1 MDNTLQILKYAMEME
16 RQGKMFYNKYKDEV
30 QNEKAKRVFENLAE
44 VEEEHYNILKKHY
57 DGLAENKNWSSTNLE
72 LSSGDKI
79 FEKVLNEERDKMT
92 DENLKS
98 NFSDMAIMRMAYLI
112 ENDFANYYRDAVDK
126 ADNEQAKNL
135 LKTLAD
141 WEDKHRE
148 YFYREFKG
156 YMEQSWFDQNFYPF

>member
-16 RQGKMFYNKYKDEV
+16 RQGKMFYLKYKDEI
-30 QNEKAKRVFENLAE
+30 QNEKAKKVFANLAE

-57 DGLAENKNWSSTNLE
+57 DGLESNKNWSSTDLE
-72 LSSGDKI
+72 LSSGEEI
-79 FEKVLNEERDKMT
+79 FQKVLEEEKDKMT
-92 DENLKS
+92 EENLDS

-112 ENDFANYYRDAVDK
+112 ENDFANYYRDAIKK

-135 LKTLAD
+135 LKTLAE

-148 YFYREFKG
+148 YFYNEFKG
-156 YMEQSWFDQNFYPF
+156 FMEESWFDQNFYPF